1 MPFIPLDEVTARAA
15 RGRKHRL
22 VNLTI
27 DLVQLA
33 LDIAK
38 HESNFNRYTPNI
50 LAAIITGFLM
60 TTAE

>member
-27 DLVQLA
+27 DLVQL
-33 LDIAK
+33 DIAK